1 MRVRLFLLSFFI
13 AFSSIGI
20 GVASEEDYK
29 LCTIGG
35 YFSGTNDKFLS
46 GLAGHIAEKK
56 HVFGDPICE
65 AAWANGYRIGQ
76 KLTKTGKITEP
87 AEREIIN
94 QATAFSAK
102 IYETIASR
110 LNF

>member
-1 MRVRLFLLSFFI
+1 MRMKLFLLSFFI
-13 AFSSIGI
+13 AFPTLGI
-20 GVASEEDYK
+20 ASEEDYK

-46 GLAGHIAEKK
+46 GLAGHIAGKK

-65 AAWANGYRIGQ
+65 AAWANGYRIGE
-76 KLTKTGKITEP
+76 KLTTKGKTTEP
-87 AEREIIN
+87 AEREIIR

-110 LNF
+110 VNF

>member
-13 AFSSIGI
+13 AFPSI

-87 AEREIIN
+87 AEREIIH
-94 QATAFSAK
+94 QATTFSAK